1 MALISVDYF
10 SSSLMRTTT
19 LEVILPVDDQGAA
32 YATDSVMRH
41 AGGTLEDEMRAWE
54 QHPYPPKKAPYRT
67 LFLLHGISGNHAD
80 WISETRIRS
89 WAENHGIA
97 VVMPS
102 GYNAFY
108 LDQPEV
114 HNYYGRF
121 VGQELVEV
129 ARRMFPLSTRREDTF
144 IGGISMGAYGA
155 LRNGLKYCETFGS
168 IVSLSSA
175 MIIND
180 FDQIISSDGL
190 FFLSRDFLEHT
201 FGDLSHVRDS
211 DKDPARLAAD
221 LVYCDRPRPRIFMT
235 CGNQDPLAEAN
246 RMLAGR
252 MRDTGLDVTYHEM
265 TGGHD
270 WEFWNA
276 ALPEALDW
284 LL

>member
-19 LEVILPVDDQGAA
+19 LEVILP
-32 YATDSVMRH
+32 
-41 AGGTLEDEMRAWE
+41 
-54 QHPYPPKKAPYRT
+54 PFKT

-89 WAENHGIA
+89 WAESHGIA

-108 LDQPEV
+108 LDQPEA

-129 ARRMFPLSTRREDTF
+129 ARRMFPLSDRREDTF

-190 FFLSRDFLEHT
+190 FFLSRGFLEHT

>member
-32 YATDSVMRH
+32 YATDSALRH
-41 AGGTLEDEMRAWE
+41 TDGTLEAEMRTWE
-54 QHPYPPKKAPYRT
+54 QRPYPPKKAPFKT

-175 MIIND
+175 MIINN

-265 TGGHD
+265 HGGHD
-270 WEFWNA
+270 WDFWNT
-276 ALPEALDW
+276 ALPEALNW

>member
-19 LEVILPVDDQGAA
+19 LEVILPIDDQGAA
-32 YATDSVMRH
+32 YATDSAMRH
-41 AGGTLEDEMRAWE
+41 AGGTLEAEMRTWE
-54 QHPYPPKKAPYRT
+54 QHPYPPKKAPFKT

-129 ARRMFPLSTRREDTF
+129 ARRMFPLSCRREDTF

-155 LRNGLKYCETFGS
+155 LRNGLKYCET
-168 IVSLSSA
+168 
-175 MIIND
+175 
-180 FDQIISSDGL
+180 QIISSDGL

-265 TGGHD
+265 HGGHD
-270 WEFWNA
+270 WDFWNT
-276 ALPEALDW
+276 ALPEALNW

>member
-19 LEVILPVDDQGAA
+19 LEVILPIDDQGAA
-32 YATDSVMRH
+32 YATDSAMRH
-41 AGGTLEDEMRAWE
+41 AGGTLEAEMRTWE
-54 QHPYPPKKAPYRT
+54 QHPYPPKKAPFKT

-80 WISETRIRS
+80 WISETRIRN

-175 MIIND
+175 MIINN

-265 TGGHD
+265 HGGHD
-270 WEFWNA
+270 WDFWNT
-276 ALPEALDW
+276 ALPEALNW

>member
-19 LEVILPVDDQGAA
+19 LEVILPIDDQGAA
-32 YATDSVMRH
+32 YATDSAMRH
-41 AGGTLEDEMRAWE
+41 AGGTLEAEMRTWE
-54 QHPYPPKKAPYRT
+54 QHPYPPKKAPFKT

-80 WISETRIRS
+80 WISETRIRN

-144 IGGISMGAYGA
+144 IGGCSRSPRAA
-155 LRNGLKYCETFGS
+155 RTR
-168 IVSLSSA
+168 SSA
-175 MIIND
+175 ASPWARTARCATA
-180 FDQIISSDGL
+180 SSI
-190 FFLSRDFLEHT
+190 
-201 FGDLSHVRDS
+201 
-211 DKDPARLAAD
+211 ARRSGPS
-221 LVYCDRPRPRIFMT
+221 CRSPRR
-235 CGNQDPLAEAN
+235 
-246 RMLAGR
+246 
-252 MRDTGLDVTYHEM
+252 
-265 TGGHD
+265 
-270 WEFWNA
+270 
-276 ALPEALDW
+276 
-284 LL
+284 

>member
-32 YATDSVMRH
+32 YATDSALRH
-41 AGGTLEDEMRAWE
+41 TDGTLEAEMRTWE
-54 QHPYPPKKAPYRT
+54 QNPYPPKKAPFKT

-108 LDQPEV
+108 LDQP
-114 HNYYGRF
+114 
-121 VGQELVEV
+121 GQELVEV

-175 MIIND
+175 MIINN

-265 TGGHD
+265 HGGHD
-270 WEFWNA
+270 WDFWNT
-276 ALPEALDW
+276 ALPEALNW

>member
-19 LEVILPVDDQGAA
+19 LEIILPVDDQGAA

-41 AGGTLEDEMRAWE
+41 AGDSLEDEMRAWE
-54 QHPYPPKKAPYRT
+54 QSPYPPKKAPFKT

-129 ARRMFPLSTRREDTF
+129 ARQMFPLSTRREDTF

-180 FDQIISSDGL
+180 FDQVISSDGL

-201 FGDLSHVRDS
+201 FGDLSHVRGS

-252 MRDTGLDVTYHEM
+252 MRDTGLDVTYDEM
-265 TGGHD
+265 SGGHD
-270 WEFWNA
+270 WDFWNA
-276 ALPEALDW
+276 ALPKALDW

>member
-19 LEVILPVDDQGAA
+19 LEVILPIDDQGAA

-41 AGGTLEDEMRAWE
+41 AGGTLEAEMKAWE
-54 QHPYPPKKAPYRT
+54 GQPYPPKKAPFKT

>member
-19 LEVILPVDDQGAA
+19 LEAILPVDDQGAA
-32 YATDSVMRH
+32 YATDSAMRH
-41 AGGTLEDEMRAWE
+41 AGGTLEAEMRAWE
-54 QHPYPPKKAPYRT
+54 QAPYPPRKGPFKT

-80 WISETRIRS
+80 WISETRIRN
-89 WAENHGIA
+89 WAESHGIA

>member
-19 LEVILPVDDQGAA
+19 LEVILPIDDQGAA

-41 AGGTLEDEMRAWE
+41 AGGTLEAEMKAWE
-54 QHPYPPKKAPYRT
+54 GRPYPPKKAPFKT

-175 MIIND
+175 MIID
-180 FDQIISSDGL
+180 SFDQVISSDGL